1 MVGEKTGTNLLPE
14 NQQSYH
20 SQYVGGI
27 EVSSVRASLQEAL
40 GEYGPMPGADGEAQV
55 RRLLAHIFALS

>member
-1 MVGEKTGTNLLPE
+1 MVGKKNGINLLPE

-27 EVSSVRASLQEAL
+27 EVSSVRALLQEAL
-40 GEYGPMPGADGEAQV
+40 GEYGPMPGEAQV